1 VLIIPL
7 QIYQVVR
14 KLADEQA
21 QLENGKRLTVSTVYD
36 SIKHSNSSLKRRS
49 KKLLEDSIDRVLLV
63 LRDKQNDSDSLD
75 DEFEDLEEDISPQL
89 KVGSLICR
97 GQFLLT
103 VPRKIIL

>member
-7 QIYQVVR
+7 QIYQVVL

-21 QLENGKRLTVSTVYD
+21 QLENGKRLTASTVYD
-36 SIKHSNSSLKRRS
+36 SIKHSKSSLKRRS
-49 KKLLEDSIDRVLLV
+49 KKLLEDSIDRALLV
-63 LRDKQNDSDSLD
+63 LQDEQNDSDSFD
-75 DEFEDLEEDISPQL
+75 GDFEGLEEDISPQL

-97 GQFLLT
+97 DQFLLT